1 MYFIYSILKKKLL
14 VKKKET
20 VISMNYQQRILSS
33 SSFFSSYV
41 VLLLFIITTTVHSY
55 KYTLTGIDLTP
66 RKCDS
71 NSDCPS
77 GQCVQTT
84 CVVSFGEVGMFSK
97 KDAPFGANK
106 YTPQVSGGPAFIK
119 FVDTKTAAP
128 IESKRTS
135 QIYLAVTLYHNT
147 NPPALNR
154 LCGDPTTAFGNA
166 TGTIPMTPAEED
178 PETRATYYFKAQ
190 SVGGHT
196 IIEVDEISM
205 NVIVTSQVRVLYRI
219 CPDGLDNV
227 EFGEDGEIKSSTT
240 TTTTTD
246 ELDGRWIMETNLKF
260 INPYGYFSAHL
271 YGLIPFFVVYTIC
284 VSIFLLAYLIL
295 ALKHRAELIGL
306 HYMTLILILIT
317 LVGSILYLN
326 AFISGNDTGEP
337 LCYPIC
343 GAAYLVAMVVDEI
356 KNTLA
361 RLILLV
367 VCLGLGVSKPTLEQ
381 NVKIKIAV
389 VHILYFGFSLNDK
402 IHLLTVLDENSD
414 PASALWALPPV
425 LLNIFIILWIYY
437 ALTKTMALLVAQGQT
452 FKHKMMTKLS
462 KILAGFI
469 LVWSGTTV
477 LLFIARIQ
485 IIIWPWQMEWVW
497 FAVWYAIYLC
507 AVMTIG
513 WTWGPSESSSRL
525 AHQLQLRL
533 DDDDDEEDVEIGLE
547 MGNTNFNGSGIVDDG
562 NDKMFSL
569 DVEDDFGNANDDED
583 DDGNANIKPA
593 AVKK

>member
-1 MYFIYSILKKKLL
+1 M
-14 VKKKET
+14 
-20 VISMNYQQRILSS
+20 
-33 SSFFSSYV
+33 
-41 VLLLFIITTTVHSY
+41 
-55 KYTLTGIDLTP
+55 G
-66 RKCDS
+66 
-71 NSDCPS
+71 
-77 GQCVQTT
+77 
-84 CVVSFGEVGMFSK
+84 
-97 KDAPFGANK
+97 
-106 YTPQVSGGPAFIK
+106 
-119 FVDTKTAAP
+119 
-128 IESKRTS
+128 
-135 QIYLAVTLYHNT
+135 
-147 NPPALNR
+147 
-154 LCGDPTTAFGNA
+154 GNA

-227 EFGEDGEIKSSTT
+227 EFGEDGEMKSST

-402 IHLLTVLDENSD
+402 IHVLTVLDENSD

-477 LLFIARIQ
+477 LLFIARMQ
-485 IIIWPWQMEWVW
+485 IIIWPWQMEWFW
-497 FAVWYAIYLC
+497 FAVWYAIYFC
-507 AVMTIG
+507 AIVVIG

-525 AHQLQLRL
+525 AHQQQLRL
-533 DDDDDEEDVEIGLE
+533 DDDDEEEEVEIGLE
-547 MGNTNFNGSGIVDDG
+547 MSATAGGIDDE
-562 NDKMFSL
+562 DKMFSINI
-569 DVEDDFGNANDDED
+569 EDDFVSDDEEGD
-583 DDGNANIKPA
+583 LKSVKP
-593 AVKK
+593 VTNNKK

>member
-1 MYFIYSILKKKLL
+1 M
-14 VKKKET
+14 
-20 VISMNYQQRILSS
+20 
-33 SSFFSSYV
+33 
-41 VLLLFIITTTVHSY
+41 
-55 KYTLTGIDLTP
+55 
-66 RKCDS
+66 
-71 NSDCPS
+71 
-77 GQCVQTT
+77 
-84 CVVSFGEVGMFSK
+84 
-97 KDAPFGANK
+97 
-106 YTPQVSGGPAFIK
+106 
-119 FVDTKTAAP
+119 
-128 IESKRTS
+128 
-135 QIYLAVTLYHNT
+135 
-147 NPPALNR
+147 
-154 LCGDPTTAFGNA
+154 
-166 TGTIPMTPAEED
+166 
-178 PETRATYYFKAQ
+178 
-190 SVGGHT
+190 
-196 IIEVDEISM
+196 
-205 NVIVTSQVRVLYRI
+205 
-219 CPDGLDNV
+219 
-227 EFGEDGEIKSSTT
+227 GEDGEIKSSTT

-367 VCLGLGVSKPTLEQ
+367 VCLGLGVSKP
-381 NVKIKIAV
+381 
-389 VHILYFGFSLNDK
+389 
-402 IHLLTVLDENSD
+402 
-414 PASALWALPPV
+414 
-425 LLNIFIILWIYY
+425 
-437 ALTKTMALLVAQGQT
+437 MALLVAQGQT

-547 MGNTNFNGSGIVDDG
+547 MGSTNFNGSGIVDDG